1 MPAICTSHFGEQSPT
16 KCDAHLTESSFQTC
30 SSRRENDEMYYY
42 NRGLR

>member
-1 MPAICTSHFGEQSPT
+1 M
-16 KCDAHLTESSFQTC
+16 TESSFQTC